1 MDCDNADDDFGI
13 SEARQLVKTRNRKNR
28 KSGGFQSMGLSA
40 ATSNGIMKKG
50 YKIPTPIQR
59 KAIPMILSG
68 RDVVSMA
75 RTGSGKTAAFL
86 IPLLEKFPCHSPAG
100 PRALIMSPTRELAI
114 QTLNFTK
121 ELGKFTPLKA
131 TVILGGDKM
140 EEQFAALHKSPD
152 IIIATPG
159 RFLHVL
165 MEMNLS
171 LNSIEYVV
179 FDEGDRLFEL
189 GFAEQLSETL
199 KRLPR
204 SRQTLIF
211 SATLPKNLVE
221 FARAGLVDPIL
232 LRLDLNS
239 KLSQDLKLAHITCLP
254 EEKNIILIHLLG
266 KVIHKDEQ
274 AVVFFATKHHVES
287 FQMLLTDLGF
297 ECTCIHSGLDPS
309 ARNLSL
315 KKFRSR
321 TARVLLVT
329 DVAARGV
336 DIPHLDN
343 VINFHFPAQPK
354 LFLHRVGRVARAGRR
369 GVAYSLVDPEELPY
383 LLDVFMFLGKEWKV
397 CQSSNKQVEW
407 ESDCVGRAPRSI
419 MSNLAARIESISS
432 KNSSLESM
440 KKVCVNAMKRF
451 LQTRPNASWE
461 SIRRAKDLRDAHFS
475 LPVHQIF
482 DNSAEKE
489 DGTSNEILGVIRQ
502 LKLPT
507 IFEALGKH
515 VNPEAF
521 ATMMKKRK
529 LHDHIIARRAAQRA
543 VGQTN
548 NVLKNLV
555 ERKVS
560 LTDQLGACNAND
572 EMSDNLE
579 NIDFFVPY
587 SRDDEATENGL
598 SITGT
603 KSQFYLDA
611 AAASLDLPNDESQQ
625 VNSGVAGSHSR
636 KVVWD
641 RKRKRFTG
649 MDAAQGKA
657 NMKRIKTES
666 GVWIPASYKTDKYKL
681 WLKKSK
687 SDIIQETSKN
697 TEESSSFIDASNTR
711 KRFSKYGDV
720 IELPDTN
727 EVTGKQNHFFK
738 SSTGHKSKK
747 QQLTPKFTVIGSQKW
762 QDRATS
768 RQKERLQNAEERQKI
783 RKPKGSRTFG
793 QLRLPEQILK
803 QRKLREKQKQRA
815 QKNRNNNQS
824 HKKRKH

>member
-1 MDCDNADDDFGI
+1 MDYDNVDDDIDI
-13 SEARQLVKTRNRKNR
+13 SEARQLVKTMNRKNR
-28 KSGGFQSMGLSA
+28 KSGGFQSMGLST
-40 ATSNGIMKKG
+40 ATFNGIMKKG

-86 IPLLEKFPCHSPAG
+86 IPLFEKFPCHSPAG

-254 EEKNIILIHLLG
+254 EEKNIILVHLLG

-354 LFLHRVGRVARAGRR
+354 LFLHRVG
-369 GVAYSLVDPEELPY
+369 
-383 LLDVFMFLGKEWKV
+383 KEWKV

-461 SIRRAKDLRDAHFS
+461 SIRRAKDLRDAHFA

-489 DGTSNEILGVIRQ
+489 DGTSNEILSVIRQ

-572 EMSDNLE
+572 EMSDSLE
-579 NIDFFVPY
+579 NIDFFIPY
-587 SRDDEATENGL
+587 SRGDEATEHGL

-603 KSQFYLDA
+603 KSQFCLDA

-625 VNSGVAGSHSR
+625 FNGGVVGSHSR
-636 KVVWD
+636 KLVWD

-687 SDIIQETSKN
+687 SDIIQETSKAI
-697 TEESSSFIDASNTR
+697 EESSSFIDASNTR
-711 KRFSKYGDV
+711 KQFSKYGDV

-738 SSTGHKSKK
+738 SSTGYKSKK